1 MANWKE
7 DLKQAAKILGIIP
20 TQSKPTRKPS
30 PKPSYKPQKPKAVRV
45 HEDRPRRK
53 TIAELQ
59 AEVNQVIE
67 PQLHEMLGTGPN
79 ARPVTERGVRAAQAA
94 KYAPKPAVMKRE
106 EIKEGQSVHAMGEW
120 WNNYAKFNKYQGF
133 K

>member
-7 DLKQAAKILGIIP
+7 DLKQVAKILGIPP
-20 TQSKPTRKPS
+20 TQSKAKSKQS
-30 PKPSYKPQKPKAVRV
+30 PKPSYKPRKIKGLHT

-53 TIAELQ
+53 TVAELQ

-67 PQLHEMLGTGPN
+67 PQLREMLGTGPN

-94 KYAPKPAVMKRE
+94 KYAPKPVVKKRE
-106 EIKEGQSVHAMGEW
+106 ENNEGQSVHAMGEW
-120 WNNYAKFNKYQGF
+120 WNNPAKFNHYQGF

>member
-7 DLKQAAKILGIIP
+7 GLKQAAKILGITP
-20 TQSKPTRKPS
+20 THSKAKRTPS
-30 PKPSYKPQKPKAVRV
+30 TKPSYKPRKFKALHT

-53 TIAELQ
+53 TVAELQ

-67 PQLHEMLGTGPN
+67 PQLREMLGTGPN

-94 KYAPKPAVMKRE
+94 KYAPKPLV
-106 EIKEGQSVHAMGEW
+106 KEL
-120 WNNYAKFNKYQGF
+120 
-133 K
+133 

>member
-1 MANWKE
+1 MSVE
-7 DLKQAAKILGIIP
+7 DCGRTLAEIVVAPQR
-20 TQSKPTRKPS
+20 TR
-30 PKPSYKPQKPKAVRV
+30 
-45 HEDRPRRK
+45 
-53 TIAELQ
+53 ELR
-59 AEVNQVIE
+59 VIE

-94 KYAPKPAVMKRE
+94 KYGPKTAVKKRE
-106 EIKEGQSVHAMGEW
+106 ENKEGQSVHAMGEW